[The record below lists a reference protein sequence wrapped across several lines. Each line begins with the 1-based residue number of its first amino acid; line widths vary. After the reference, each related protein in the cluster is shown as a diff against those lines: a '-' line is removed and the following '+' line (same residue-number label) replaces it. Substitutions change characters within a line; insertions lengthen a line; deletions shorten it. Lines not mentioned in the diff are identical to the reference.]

1 MILPLVCLTYGGLA
15 AISRYART
23 GLLDVIRSDYV
34 RTARAKG
41 LPEWIVIM
49 KHAVRNGLIP
59 ILTLLGFTLPALIGG
74 SIIIEHIFAIDGM
87 GKLMITAIQFRDYN
101 VIMGEL
107 LIAAVLTLLG
117 ILLSDISYALVDPR
131 ISLE

>member
-1 MILPLVCLTYGGLA
+1 
-15 AISRYART
+15 
-23 GLLDVIRSDYV
+23 
-34 RTARAKG
+34 
-41 LPEWIVIM
+41 
-49 KHAVRNGLIP
+49 
-59 ILTLLGFTLPALIGG
+59 
-74 SIIIEHIFAIDGM
+74 M